1 MNPRYILIELPCD
14 MDRAELEEEVARFCG
29 HFVFPGVTRPPLVL
43 TEDHYIEVRD
53 FGDGA
58 PDWRGVRLI

>member
-1 MNPRYILIELPCD
+1 MNPKYILITLPAN
-14 MDRAELEEEVARFCG
+14 MDPAELDEEVARFVG

-58 PDWRGVRLI
+58 PDWKGVRLV